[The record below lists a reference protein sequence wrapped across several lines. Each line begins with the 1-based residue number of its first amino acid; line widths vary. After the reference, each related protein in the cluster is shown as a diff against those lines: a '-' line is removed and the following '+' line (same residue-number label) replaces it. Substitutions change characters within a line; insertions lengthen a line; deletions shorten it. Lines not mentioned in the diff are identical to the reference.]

1 MVDGY
6 DGFLVHRIDA
16 EKQEY
21 GTRFGRSTSIRH
33 QILL

>member
-1 MVDGY
+1 MPGMVDGY

-21 GTRFGRSTSIRH
+21 GTRFEIVD
-33 QILL
+33 